1 MNPLSTNRQSSANN
15 VLWQYVQSMQPETIA
30 QLSQPEPEV
39 AQIMENTVMQMLGGL
54 PSEHFNVMISTNRE
68 SLSRLLA
75 SAMMNGYF
83 LNNAKQR
90 LDFEKT
96 LSQSQDG

>member
-1 MNPLSTNRQSSANN
+1 MNHLSNRPSSTNNL
-15 VLWQYVQSMQPETIA
+15 LWQYVQSMQPETIA

-39 AQIMENTVMQMLGGL
+39 AQIMENTIMQMLGAL
-54 PSEHFNVMISTNRE
+54 PSEHFNVAISTNRE
-68 SLSRLLA
+68 HLSRLLV

-90 LDFEKT
+90 LDFEKS